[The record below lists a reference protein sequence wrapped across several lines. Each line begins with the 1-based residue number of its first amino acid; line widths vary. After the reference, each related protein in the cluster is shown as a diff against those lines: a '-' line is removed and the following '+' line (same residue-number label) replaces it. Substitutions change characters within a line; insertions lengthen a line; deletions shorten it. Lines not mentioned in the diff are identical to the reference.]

1 MSALYWY
8 NKFEEMLVLR
18 KCGLCGMARGI
29 AFRRSDSTLAEKMMR
44 ASEGVELT
52 ETEAKQ
58 RDRLEVEL
66 DEKGEPFRE
75 LFVMP
80 RRKLNAQI
88 QLERL
93 TGRAKMIPFSR
104 LDINDRLAV
113 RRARCEEMRTDQ
125 DWPSVWPVAASFRS
139 SVVPLPIR
147 MGSRPHPDR
156 RPGKFPNHHQCR
168 IIRCL
173 DFVHSFMQNEVT
185 LQVRRARCEEMRTD
199 QDWPS
204 VWPVAASFRS
214 SVVPLP
220 IRMGSR
226 PHPDRRPPFQKLGNL
241 ELVKIPNF
249 LHLTP
254 AAIERHCKA
263 IKKFCTSW
271 PAELIESKELRQ
283 MHFPVTASYSDYVHQ
298 GTSLRDP
305 RARIV
310 TVTLKLASLKLN
322 EAAYEKFMRLAGNR
336 YDEATDTLT
345 IVTDR
350 CYTRKQNK
358 DYAFY
363 LLTALYHE
371 SIICGYLQKVEAW
384 EKMVQRADDLK
395 VKYEG
400 STTQRNVQEILEQ
413 LAIEE
418 RSHRK
423 DPTETSTDLIAIKK
437 EEVKKF
443 ADMWEKC
450 RNEVETPDSVR
461 RYGECV
467 KNLLGIKP
475 LEAENVHE
483 NK

>member
-1 MSALYWY
+1 
-8 NKFEEMLVLR
+8 MLILR
-18 KCGLCGMARGI
+18 RCVHCGMVRGI
-29 AFRRSDSTLAEKMMR
+29 AFRRYYSTLAEKMMR
-44 ASEGVELT
+44 ATEGVELT

-156 RPGKFPNHHQCR
+156 RP
-168 IIRCL
+168 
-173 DFVHSFMQNEVT
+173 
-185 LQVRRARCEEMRTD
+185 
-199 QDWPS
+199 
-204 VWPVAASFRS
+204 
-214 SVVPLP
+214 
-220 IRMGSR
+220 
-226 PHPDRRPPFQKLGNL
+226 PFQKLGNV

-254 AAIERHCKA
+254 AAIERHCRA
-263 IKKFCTSW
+263 IKQFCTSW
-271 PAELIESKELRQ
+271 PAELVRSEELRQ
-283 MHFPVTASYSDYVHQ
+283 MHFPVKVSYSDYVHQ

-322 EAAYEKFMRLAGNR
+322 KAAYEKFMRLAGNR

-371 SIICGYLQKVEAW
+371 SIKVEAW
-384 EKMVQRADDLK
+384 EKMAQRADDLK

-413 LAIEE
+413 LATEA

-423 DPTETSTDLIAIKK
+423 DPTEPPVDLIALKK

-443 ADMWEKC
+443 ADIWEKC

-467 KNLLGIKP
+467 RTLLGIRA
-475 LEAENVHE
+475 LEVENVHE

>member
-1 MSALYWY
+1 
-8 NKFEEMLVLR
+8 MLVLR
-18 KCGLCGMARGI
+18 KCGHCGMARGI

-104 LDINDRLAV
+104 LDINDRLA
-113 RRARCEEMRTDQ
+113 
-125 DWPSVWPVAASFRS
+125 
-139 SVVPLPIR
+139 
-147 MGSRPHPDR
+147 
-156 RPGKFPNHHQCR
+156 
-168 IIRCL
+168 
-173 DFVHSFMQNEVT
+173 
-185 LQVRRARCEEMRTD
+185 VRRARCEEMRTD

-371 SIICGYLQKVEAW
+371 SIKVEAW

-467 KNLLGIKP
+467 RNLLGIKP